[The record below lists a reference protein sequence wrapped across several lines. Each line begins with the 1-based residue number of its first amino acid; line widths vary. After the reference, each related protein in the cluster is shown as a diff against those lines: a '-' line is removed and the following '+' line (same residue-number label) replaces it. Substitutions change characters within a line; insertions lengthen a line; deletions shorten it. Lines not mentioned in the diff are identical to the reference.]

1 MAVRMKFGLR
11 IPLCDAPQKVAEVVA
26 RAEVGGFDIAW
37 LPDSQ
42 CIWRDLW
49 VCMAAA
55 GLRTSRITL
64 GTCVTNPVTRHA
76 AVTAS
81 AAASVDELTGG
92 GRLILGIGSG
102 DSSMRV
108 MGWETA
114 KLATMR
120 EYIGMTRAL
129 LEGKSIAPYGRE
141 FHLTGA
147 TGRPTPIYVAATGP
161 KMLQLA
167 GELGD
172 GVILLSGVAKE
183 SIDFA
188 ISNLEIGAKRAGR
201 RLEDIDIVT
210 GAFCEISENWR
221 QVKNLARPYA
231 AKWAWKHIQTLRA
244 SGLHVPEMQDVSGLY
259 PDLTHSEDWDRAME
273 VTKWVPDEVVEGFCE
288 KFCLMGSA
296 DEVAAKIRTLASFGV
311 TNLYI
316 RWFYSYRL
324 PTAVC
329 DIFSQQLIPQFR

>member
-1 MAVRMKFGLR
+1 MTKRMKFGLR
-11 IPLCDAPQKVAEVVA
+11 IPLCAPPQQVAEAVA
-26 RAEVGGFDIAW
+26 RAEEGGFDIAW

-49 VCMAAA
+49 VNMGVSGAR
-55 GLRTSRITL
+55 GSRITL

-92 GRLILGIGSG
+92 RVILGIGSG
-102 DSSMRV
+102 DSSVRV

-114 KLATMR
+114 RLATLR
-120 EYIGMTRAL
+120 DYIGIVRSL
-129 LEGKSIAPYGRE
+129 LERKEIAPYGRS

-147 TGRPTPIYVAATGP
+147 TGRSIPIYVAATGP

-183 SIDFA
+183 SIEFA
-188 ISNLEIGAKRAGR
+188 LTNLEIGARRAGR
-201 RLEDIDIVT
+201 RLEEIDVVT
-210 GAFCEISENWR
+210 GAFCEISRDWR
-221 QVKNLARPYA
+221 RVRDLARPYA
-231 AKWAWKHIQTLRA
+231 AKWALKHKETLRA
-244 SGLHVPEMQDVSGLY
+244 SGLSVPETLDVSGLY
-259 PDLTHSEDWDRAME
+259 PDLTHAEDWDLAIQK
-273 VTKWVPDEVVEGFCE
+273 TSWVPDEMVEGFCE

-296 DEVAAKIRTLASFGV
+296 DEVANKIRTLASWGV

-324 PTAVC
+324 PLALC
-329 DIFSQQLIPQFR
+329 DIFAKELIPQFR